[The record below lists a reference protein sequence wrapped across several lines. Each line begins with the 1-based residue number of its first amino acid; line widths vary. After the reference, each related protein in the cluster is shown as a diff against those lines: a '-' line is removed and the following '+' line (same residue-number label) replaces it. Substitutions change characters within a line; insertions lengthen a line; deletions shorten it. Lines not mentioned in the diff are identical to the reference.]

1 MAEFLV
7 EVYFGP
13 HQLQAVDGWLSA
25 ASAAAADLSRDA
37 DPVRCVRSIVVP
49 EDETCFLVYE
59 AASIDAVRAA
69 VLRAGLEAGRI
80 RETLGPV
87 EGPTDV
93 GVATAERRIEPRR
106 LGGHGGVR

>member
-13 HQLQAVDGWLSA
+13 QQLQAVEGWLSA
-25 ASAAAADLSRDA
+25 ASVAAADLSRDA

-59 AASIDAVRAA
+59 ATSLDAVRAA

-80 RETLGPV
+80 KQTLVPV
-87 EGPTDV
+87 EGVTEV
-93 GVATAERRIEPRR
+93 ERPAD
-106 LGGHGGVR
+106 